1 MYFRRFSFVRLMP
14 AKKKQIENLAELKN
28 VQRYDARIHL
38 GFPVEI
44 VYVKLK
50 VVDQKQ

>member
-1 MYFRRFSFVRLMP
+1 MYFRCFSFVCLMP
-14 AKKKQIENLAELKN
+14 AKKKKQIENLAELKN

-38 GFPVEI
+38 GFLIEI

-50 VVDQKQ
+50 VVDQK